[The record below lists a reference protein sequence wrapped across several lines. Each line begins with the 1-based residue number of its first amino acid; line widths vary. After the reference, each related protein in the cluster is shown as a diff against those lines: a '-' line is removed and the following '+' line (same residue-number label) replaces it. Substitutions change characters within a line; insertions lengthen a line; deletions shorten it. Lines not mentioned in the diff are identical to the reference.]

1 MTMLK
6 YICSAAACCL
16 LLASCGSK
24 NLLDENVKSQN
35 IDSSKVAFI
44 KVIHNFA
51 GNTPQ
56 VPTAPNATTGPQ
68 VFLYGNG
75 SKLTGNALSYTN
87 TYPASTVYAAI
98 PSGSNIRFDVVLARI
113 NLAVVPNVPAPIA
126 GDTLLTFNQTLDAGK
141 FYSFYIGD
149 TVPSL
154 RVSVK
159 EDVLALPEYQTY
171 KIRVANYIM
180 NPTDTLTLY
189 SRREKAEIIQAI
201 PHKQV
206 SDWVQLNLPVI
217 SDTLELRKKG
227 TATTYITVGGTAPAF
242 APAGLRMYTVV
253 VRGKNGVTGK
263 TNSASIVT
271 NR

>member
-1 MTMLK
+1 MSILK
-6 YICSAAACCL
+6 YMGAAAAGFL
-16 LLASCGSK
+16 LLASCDSK
-24 NLLDENVKSQN
+24 NLLDENVKSEYV
-35 IDSSKVAFI
+35 DSSKVAFI

-68 VFLYGNG
+68 FFLYGNG
-75 SKLTGNALSYTN
+75 NKLTGNALSYTN
-87 TYPASTVYAAI
+87 VHPASTVYAAI
-98 PSGSNIRFDVVLARI
+98 PSGNNIRFDLVLARI
-113 NLAVVPNVPAPIA
+113 NLAVVPNVPAPVA
-126 GDTLLTFNQTLDAGK
+126 GDTLLTFTQSLDAGK

-149 TVPSL
+149 TVPNV

-159 EDVLALPEYQTY
+159 EDVLDPPAYQTY
-171 KIRVANYIM
+171 KIRLANYIM
-180 NPTDTLTLY
+180 NPADTLTLY

-227 TATTYITVGGTAPAF
+227 TTTTYITVGGTAPAF

-263 TNSASIVT
+263 TNAAAVVI